1 MAQATEAV
9 GTLSNFLT
17 DMLGPF
23 TEAFSK
29 RTVMLDELGRNT
41 NRRNFNGLQVR
52 VPILYNPK
60 QGSGGFAETGGPNAA
75 RQLDDNA
82 AFIAMARVGHAVN
95 ISVDLLRAGRG
106 GNFAAGGDALKLEM
120 DSANTGLARVE
131 NEMLCGR
138 GDALIAAVTGTDGG
152 GSTTT
157 ITVGTAANFYQ
168 LYPGRVL
175 SLQNRTTGANNAVPI
190 VTIVSNSPAAGTV
203 VVDIA
208 NTHATTEGLFIEGT
222 WSTSAVSFAIQGIQQ
237 PDATSG
243 TFEGVNLATQPGF
256 RVVDGRGSG
265 YAAADLSIAIMDGA
279 YRRVMGASGKSPDF
293 YIGDPAAIDKF
304 SQSLVAQFRWDVKY
318 TRLATGWEGIDYRG
332 TPIIPEFDMTSQVV
346 FGVNKSALSFY
357 GFGNGPD
364 WDEETGNKFQR
375 FGRSVPVEAWLID
388 YVQLGLHQPNA
399 LVTVKLLNQAS

>member
-1 MAQATEAV
+1 MAAAAEAIS
-9 GTLSNFLT
+9 TLSNFLT

-29 RTVMLDELGRNT
+29 RTVMLDELKRNT

-60 QGSGGFAETGGPNAA
+60 QGTGGFAETGGPNAA

-82 AFIAMARVGHAVN
+82 AFISMARVGHAVL

-120 DSANTGLARVE
+120 DSAGTALSRVE

-138 GDALIAAVTGTDGG
+138 GDALIAAVTSAG
-152 GSTTT
+152 TTT
-157 ITVGTAANFYQ
+157 TTVTVGTAANFYQ
-168 LYPGRVL
+168 LYPNRVVNV
-175 SLQNRTTGANNAVPI
+175 QNRTTGAANAVPT
-190 VTIVSNSPAAGTV
+190 VTVVSQNPAAGTI

-208 NTHATTEGLFIEGT
+208 LSTATSEGLYIEGT
-222 WSTSAVSFAIQGIQQ
+222 FSTAAVSFAIQGIQQ
-237 PDATSG
+237 ADATSG
-243 TFEGVNLATQPGF
+243 TFEGVNLANAPGF

-265 YAAADLSIAIMDGA
+265 YSAADLSIAIMDGA

-304 SQSLVAQFRWDVKY
+304 SQSLLAQFRWDVKY
-318 TRLATGWEGIDYRG
+318 TRLATGWEGVDYRG
-332 TPIIPEFDMTSQVV
+332 TPLIPEFDMPAGTV

-357 GFGNGPD
+357 GFGNGPE
-364 WDEETGNKFQR
+364 WDDETGNKFQR
-375 FGRSVPVEAWLID
+375 FGRTVPVEAWLID
-388 YVQLGLHQPNA
+388 YAQLGVHQPNA
-399 LVTVKLLNQAS
+399 LVTVKSLNQAT

>member
-1 MAQATEAV
+1 MAAAAEALS
-9 GTLSNFLT
+9 TLNNFLT

-60 QGSGGFAETGGPNAA
+60 QGTGGFAETGGPNAA

-82 AFIAMARVGHAVN
+82 AFIGMARVGHAVLLS
-95 ISVDLLRAGRG
+95 IDLIRAGRG
-106 GNFAAGGDALKLEM
+106 GNFAAGGDALKLQM
-120 DSANTGLARVE
+120 DSASTALGRVE

-138 GDALIAAVTGTDGG
+138 GDALIAAVTATGTA
-152 GSTTT
+152 TTT

-175 SLQNRTTGANNAVPI
+175 NVQVRSTGAANAVPT
-190 VTIVSNSPAAGTV
+190 VTIVSQAPASGTI
-203 VVDIA
+203 VVDQALTTA
-208 NTHATTEGLFIEGT
+208 NTDGLYIEGT
-222 WSTSAVSFAIQGIQQ
+222 YSTAAVSFAIQGIQQ
-237 PDATSG
+237 ADASSG
-243 TFEGVNLATQPGF
+243 TFEGVNLANAPGF
-256 RVVDGRGSG
+256 RVTDGRGGITS
-265 YAAADLSIAIMDGA
+265 AADLSIALMDGA

-304 SQSLVAQFRWDVKY
+304 SQSLLAQFRWDVKY
-318 TRLATGWEGIDYRG
+318 TRLTTGWEGVDYRG
-332 TPIIPEFDMTSQVV
+332 TPLIPEFDMSSGTV

-357 GFGNGPD
+357 GYAQGPE
-364 WDEETGNKFQR
+364 WDDETGNKFQR
-375 FGRSVPVEAWLID
+375 FGRTVPVEAWLID
-388 YVQLGLHQPNA
+388 YVQLGVHQPNA
-399 LVTVKLLNQAS
+399 LVTVKNLNQAS

>member
-1 MAQATEAV
+1 MAAAAEAIS
-9 GTLSNFLT
+9 TLNNFLT

-29 RTVMLDELGRNT
+29 RTVMLDELKRNT

-60 QGSGGFAETGGPNAA
+60 QGTGGFAETGGPNAA

-82 AFIAMARVGHAVN
+82 AFIAMARVGHAVL

-120 DSANTGLARVE
+120 DSASTALGRVE

-168 LYPGRVL
+168 LYPNRVL
-175 SLQNRTTGANNAVPI
+175 NLQNRTTGAANAVPT
-190 VTIVSNSPAAGTV
+190 VTVVSQNPAAGTI

-208 NTHATTEGLFIEGT
+208 NTHAVTEGLYIEGT
-222 WSTSAVSFAIQGIQQ
+222 FSTAAVSFAIQGIQQ
-237 PDATSG
+237 ADAAAG
-243 TFEGVNLATQPGF
+243 TFEGVNLATAPGF

-293 YIGDPAAIDKF
+293 YIGDPASIDKF
-304 SQSLVAQFRWDVKY
+304 SQSLLAQFRWDVKY
-318 TRLATGWEGIDYRG
+318 TRLATGWEGVDYRG
-332 TPIIPEFDMTSQVV
+332 TPIIPEFDMPSGTV

-357 GFGNGPD
+357 GFDNGPS
-364 WDEETGNKFQR
+364 WDDETGNKFQR
-375 FGRSVPVEAWLID
+375 FGRTVPVEAWLID
-388 YVQLGLHQPNA
+388 YAQLGVHQPNA